1 MLFCSRNITEII
13 IISQSSSQ
21 QSNVLWT
28 LRRFFFGGRHI
39 LRSVSIV
46 IATSC
51 VWRLMLIPC
60 LFLLLLAV
68 LCINCRLFIQ
78 LAFPLQRGGGE
89 RIVLMLHG
97 RCRSPA
103 SVFPGGGKCL
113 SQYMMTTLDGLATV
127 FLSDV
132 GPYSEEPVQVSNLVP
147 WLFVHLCCVNDQCRK
162 KWIEHW
168 ERSWMWS

>member
-51 VWRLMLIPC
+51 AWRLMRIPC
-60 LFLLLLAV
+60 FFLLLLAV
-68 LCINCRLFIQ
+68 LCIDCRLFLQ
-78 LAFPLQRGGGE
+78 LAFPLQRWGGGGGE

-113 SQYMMTTLDGLATV
+113 RSQYMMTTLGGLATV
-127 FLSDV
+127 FPSDV
-132 GPYSEEPVQVSNLVP
+132 GSYSEEPVQIQIYCNTGP
-147 WLFVHLCCVNDQCRK
+147 
-162 KWIEHW
+162 
-168 ERSWMWS
+168 RS

>member
-51 VWRLMLIPC
+51 AWRLMRIPC
-60 LFLLLLAV
+60 FFLLLLAV